1 MRVIPYGAAGGVT
14 GSCYLVE
21 TKRAKILVDCGIFQ
35 GFTLSESANRVPGG
49 LDPSRLNAVVLTH
62 AHLDHC
68 GRLPLFVKAGF
79 SNPIYATE
87 ATIEV
92 AKLILLDSAHIQ
104 EADAIRAEPESSAE
118 DETVAVSEYDSM
130 RSRAEAA
137 EALASRRWSL
147 IQHET
152 ERLREEK
159 ADIEEKIAS
168 AAYIALRPWL
178 RLKLA
183 AVEAAIRK
191 LEED

>member
-1 MRVIPYGAAGGVT
+1 MTTRITDNGITVLSPADGMRLTDGETVAEGEVFLAANG
-14 GSCYLVE
+14 
-21 TKRAKILVDCGIFQ
+21 
-35 GFTLSESANRVPGG
+35 
-49 LDPSRLNAVVLTH
+49 DPAAWREV
-62 AHLDHC
+62 
-68 GRLPLFVKAGF
+68 
-79 SNPIYATE
+79 TE
-87 ATIEV
+87 A
-92 AKLILLDSAHIQ
+92 
-104 EADAIRAEPESSAE
+104 EADEIRAEPESSAE

-159 ADIEEKIAS
+159 ADIEEKIA
-168 AAYIALRPWL
+168 APTYIALRPWM

-191 LEED
+191 LEEN